1 MITSTIIPQM
11 PSDWTLGAGR
21 GENPISGR
29 CKKKDGIVATLE
41 RKQKLASER
50 MHEIKTK
57 PVATLERKQKWA
69 WGRKPKP
76 LTNACMK

>member
-1 MITSTIIPQM
+1 MQ
-11 PSDWTLGAGR
+11 
-21 GENPISGR
+21 
-29 CKKKDGIVATLE
+29 KKDGIVATLE

-50 MHEIKTK
+50 MNEIKTK

-76 LTNACMK
+76 LMNACMK